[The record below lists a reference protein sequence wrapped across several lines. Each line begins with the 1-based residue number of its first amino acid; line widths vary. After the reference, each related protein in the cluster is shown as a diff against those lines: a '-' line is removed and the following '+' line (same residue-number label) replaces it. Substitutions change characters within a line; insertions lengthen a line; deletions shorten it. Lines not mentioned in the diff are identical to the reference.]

1 MWNLDWKKKKVELI
15 ETKSRLI
22 VAMDWYGEMGN
33 VDQRVQISVK
43 MNRLWES
50 NVQHDDVIGFNVPHY
65 CLFSFCLMCSL
76 FPFFFPPVFFGLI
89 HSSCFF
95 VVLFKSVVALG

>member
-76 FPFFFPPVFFGLI
+76 FPFFFLLSFLD
-89 HSSCFF
+89 
-95 VVLFKSVVALG
+95 